1 MDFDCSHEIRRL
13 NKTLVPLKESHDKPR
28 QCVKKQRHPFTDKD
42 PSSQSYVFSSRQAWM
57 WELDHKEGWVPKKWC
72 FWIVVLEKTL
82 QSPLDHKETKPVIPK
97 GNQPWIF
104 IGKIVAEAEAPILWP
119 PDGQSQL
126 TGKDPD
132 AGKGWRQK
140 KRVAE
145 DEMVGRITDSMDMN
159 LNKLQ
164 EVVKVREA
172 WCATVHRVSR
182 SWTRLSDWTTTMSRL
197 ILPPPNCSHF
207 FFQQPFIGHHLGVRH
222 SICVWEYQIER
233 HTPCSQVARHWAIS
247 CITFMCVHSL
257 PHEHWGK
264 KSPWSGTC
272 MYFLEEWTWE
282 DE

>member
-119 PDGQSQL
+119 PDAKSRL
-126 TGKDPD
+126 IGKDLD
-132 AGKGWRQK
+132 AGKDWCQK
-140 KRVAE
+140 EKMTAGH
-145 DEMVGRITDSMDMN
+145 EMVGWHH
-159 LNKLQ
+159 Q
-164 EVVKVREA
+164 
-172 WCATVHRVSR
+172 
-182 SWTRLSDWTTTMSRL
+182 
-197 ILPPPNCSHF
+197 PNAHEF
-207 FFQQPFIGHHLGVRH
+207 VQ
-222 SICVWEYQIER
+222 
-233 HTPCSQVARHWAIS
+233 TPGDRK
-247 CITFMCVHSL
+247 
-257 PHEHWGK
+257 G
-264 KSPWSGTC
+264 
-272 MYFLEEWTWE
+272 
-282 DE
+282 